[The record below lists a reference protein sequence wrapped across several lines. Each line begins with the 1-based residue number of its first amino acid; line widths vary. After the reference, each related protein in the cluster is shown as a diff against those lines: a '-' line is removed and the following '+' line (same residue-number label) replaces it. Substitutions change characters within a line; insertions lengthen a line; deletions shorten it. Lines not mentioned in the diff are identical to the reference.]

1 MRLVDAD
8 VGPYERVVWARDEEA
23 GLRAIVAVH
32 STALGPAVGG
42 CRFHPYADEA
52 EAMMDAL
59 RLAAG
64 MTLKSAAAGL
74 HLGGGKSV
82 IIGDPA
88 RDKTPELLMAFG
100 RVVDSLSGLYLAA
113 EDVGTTAG
121 DMDVIHEETEFVL
134 GLSTSR
140 FGLGGDPSPFTSRGV
155 VAAMRAAWAAEQGA
169 DDLAGARV
177 VVQGVGKVGS
187 GVARLVAQEGA
198 EVAVADVDAARA
210 AQLADE
216 IGARALPA
224 KGVLATPCEILAP
237 CALGGVLNDA
247 TVPAL
252 ACRVVCGAA
261 NNQLA
266 DAGVADLLASRG
278 IAYVPDFIANAGG
291 IIAIAHEL
299 DDWDIE
305 RVLAAV
311 DGIGDTVAEL
321 IEESRIEGAGTLA
334 LAKRRAEERIAL
346 AGAR

>member
-1 MRLVDAD
+1 M
-8 VGPYERVVWARDEEA
+8 
-23 GLRAIVAVH
+23 
-32 STALGPAVGG
+32 
-42 CRFHPYADEA
+42 
-52 EAMMDAL
+52 
-59 RLAAG
+59 
-64 MTLKSAAAGL
+64 
-74 HLGGGKSV
+74 
-82 IIGDPA
+82 
-88 RDKTPELLMAFG
+88 
-100 RVVDSLSGLYLAA
+100 
-113 EDVGTTAG
+113 
-121 DMDVIHEETEFVL
+121 
-134 GLSTSR
+134 
-140 FGLGGDPSPFTSRGV
+140 
-155 VAAMRAAWAAEQGA
+155 
-169 DDLAGARV
+169 
-177 VVQGVGKVGS
+177 
-187 GVARLVAQEGA
+187 
-198 EVAVADVDAARA
+198 AVADVDAARA

-299 DDWDIE
+299 DDWDVE